1 MKNGGLDNENGVL
14 VIIYSLYMFLFSHVL
29 YKLFV
34 LFLLCLDVT
43 LGIQFFFLPLF
54 MGSVG
59 TAFSPAH
66 WKTKTSKYIQ
76 AELTSRER
84 HVERSAEK
92 EKKNGKSW

>member
-1 MKNGGLDNENGVL
+1 MKREYLSLFILYTCFSL
-14 VIIYSLYMFLFSHVL
+14 VMSYTNFSCYFCYL
-29 YKLFV
+29 
-34 LFLLCLDVT
+34 LDVT